1 MKKKQYRHPRIYL
14 KILDKNKS
22 LVLIE
27 YKDNEFDEFGN
38 RKIKKR
44 KLNLPESFDK
54 LSNNFNQIINKL
66 NGEEL
71 LKIDNY
77 LKMQYKE
84 LSHHRKKNNY
94 DSCRVVLDSIKLIK
108 SFKMELQSYEF

>member
-1 MKKKQYRHPRIYL
+1 MKKKQYEHPRIYL

-27 YKDNEFDEFGN
+27 YKDNEFDESGK
-38 RKIKKR
+38 RKIKR
-44 KLNLPESFDK
+44 CQLNIPESFDN

-71 LKIDNY
+71 LKINNY
-77 LKMQYKE
+77 LKMQFKVLKY
-84 LSHHRKKNNY
+84 HKKNNNY
-94 DSCRVVLDSIKLIK
+94 DSFRVVADSIELVKNFKL
-108 SFKMELQSYEF
+108 ELLSYEF